1 MGEKYW
7 TSSGLLPQRPL
18 PAPSNLRIVLPD
30 IRLTWDGM
38 PGLTFNVYRAVDGAP
53 MHPWCALIGRRNY
66 QTPAAK
72 IE

>member
-38 PGLTFNVYRAVDGAP
+38 PGLAFNVYRAVDGAP
-53 MHPWCALIGRRNY
+53 MHR
-66 QTPAAK
+66 
-72 IE
+72 